1 MSVEWWYWWR
11 TCPLALIP
19 VGQWMTIGSQVPPEN
34 CEYRLNIWNGV
45 LKATAQ
51 PVG

>member
-1 MSVEWWYWWR
+1 MSVEWWYWCL
-11 TCPLALIP
+11 TSPLDLNP
-19 VGQWMTIGSQVPPEN
+19 LGQQTTIGSHVPPEN

-45 LKATAQ
+45 ENATAQ